1 MVKNTKTPPATPV
14 KAKKVVKKT
23 TQSATP
29 ALKTEAPVIE
39 ALETTAPVEELT
51 ASAVIKD
58 KFSVFSGMLQDL
70 GSQLSALRAELKT
83 LERDATRE
91 LRNQEKENA
100 KRKRKTGNRKP
111 SGFVKP
117 TLISNELAQ
126 FLGKP
131 EGTEIARTDVT
142 REINAYIKAHNLQ
155 DPTNGRKIIPDAKL
169 KTLLNI
175 KKGDE
180 LSYFNLQKYMSSH
193 FAKAS
198 TTKESTA

>member
-1 MVKNTKTPPATPV
+1 MVKNTKTPPATPA
-14 KAKKVVKKT
+14 KTKKVVKKA
-23 TQSATP
+23 TQSAAP

-39 ALETTAPVEELT
+39 ALETPATEELT

-117 TLISNELAQ
+117 TLISNELAK

-142 REINAYIKAHNLQ
+142 REINAYIKTHNLQ

-169 KTLLNI
+169 KSLLNI

-198 TTKESTA
+198 ATKESTA

>member
-1 MVKNTKTPPATPV
+1 MVKNTKTPPATPA
-14 KAKKVVKKT
+14 KTKKVVKKS
-23 TQSATP
+23 TQETSAV
-29 ALKTEAPVIE
+29 LKTEAPVI
-39 ALETTAPVEELT
+39 APLETPVVEELT

-117 TLISNELAQ
+117 TLISNELAK

-142 REINAYIKAHNLQ
+142 REINAYIKTHNLQ

-169 KTLLNI
+169 KSLLNI

-198 TTKESTA
+198 ATKESTA